1 MALLTVKDLE
11 VRYPENGRMN
21 TVCRMSLEVNTG
33 ETVGI
38 VGASGC
44 GKSSAMLGILG
55 LLPPE
60 AKMSCT
66 EIRLGEENLTPP
78 DTARTDYRKK
88 KKEYEKK
95 MEAVR
100 GKKIAM
106 IFQDPSACLNP
117 LVRVGRQITETIRCH
132 RKCTSAQAR
141 ERAEELLDMAGFHDP
156 AYRMNQYPFE
166 LSGGMKQRVVIAMAL
181 ACEPDLIIADEPTT
195 ALDVTVQRQILDLLV
210 RIRKR
215 TKTAMLIV
223 SHDMGVIASLCGK
236 VIVMQSGEVVETGT
250 AEEIFYHPS
259 HAYTCML
266 VDKAVKSGSGYMD
279 SGVNANTVV
288 LKADNIG
295 RIFKERTGWRKTHRL
310 EALDHI
316 TFEIRKG
323 ETFGLVGESG
333 CGKTTLAR
341 VLTGILQPSTGKVH
355 SEGRV
360 QMIFQ
365 NPYSSFDPRYTV
377 EQILEEPLVN
387 EKKELS
393 ERKKIMEDMLRMTG
407 MEIADLHKRSDEFSG
422 GQRQRIAIA
431 RALMTQPDVLI
442 CDEPLSALDV
452 SMQSQIL
459 ELLMRIQKETGVSY
473 LFISHD
479 LNAVRRISSRIGVM
493 YRGMIVEAG
502 NTEEICED
510 PWHPYTKQL
519 LSAVLFPD
527 PVRMKKR
534 KRFLVREET
543 VKQDEMK
550 EGCPYAPQCG
560 YALER
565 CRKEKPRPRRFGS
578 REISCFL
585 YSEEHTSRR
594 TDDPMISQI

>member
-21 TVCRMSLEVNTG
+21 TVCRLSLQINSG

-38 VGASGC
+38 IGPSGC

-55 LLPPE
+55 LLPPG
-60 AKMSCT
+60 ARMSC
-66 EIRLGEENLTPP
+66 EKISLGNEDLTPP
-78 DTARTDYRKK
+78 DEESPDYRKK

-95 MEAVR
+95 METVR

-106 IFQDPSACLNP
+106 IFQDPSSCLNP

-132 RKCTSAQAR
+132 RKCTAAQAK

-166 LSGGMKQRVVIAMAL
+166 MSGGMKQRVVIAMAL

-210 RIRKR
+210 RIRQR
-215 TKTAMLIV
+215 TGTAMLIV

-250 AEEIFYHPS
+250 ADEIFYHPC
-259 HAYTCML
+259 HPYTRML
-266 VDKAVKSGSGYMD
+266 VEKALNSGSGY
-279 SGVNANTVV
+279 SETLRNESRAV
-288 LKADNIG
+288 LKADRLG
-295 RIFKERTGWRKTHRL
+295 RTFKERAGWRKMRRL

-341 VLTGILQPSTGKVH
+341 VLTGILKPDTGTVYA
-355 SEGRV
+355 SGSV

-365 NPYSSFDPRYTV
+365 NPYASFDPRFTV
-377 EQILEEPLVN
+377 EEILEEPLIN
-387 EKKELS
+387 QKKENDD
-393 ERKKIMEDMLRMTG
+393 RTKIIREMLRMTG
-407 MEIADLHKRSDEFSG
+407 MEEADLKKRPDEFSG

-431 RALMTQPDVLI
+431 RALMTHPDVLI

-479 LNAVRRISSRIGVM
+479 LNAVRRISTRIAVM
-493 YRGMIVEAG
+493 YLGMIVEAG
-502 NTEEICED
+502 DTEEICED
-510 PWHPYTKQL
+510 PWHPYTRQL

-534 KRFLVREET
+534 KRFLIREEPE
-543 VKQDEMK
+543 KKEEMSD
-550 EGCPYAPQCG
+550 GCPYAAQCG
-560 YALER
+560 YALDR
-565 CRKEKPRPRRFGS
+565 CRKEKPRSRRFGT

-594 TDDPMISQI
+594 ENDPMISQI